1 MVKKSV
7 AREYAKALLDSASPA
22 VFKIC
27 AQNSADFGKILK
39 DIPKI
44 VKVFENPAISSQKKA
59 ELIDL
64 IGKSANFDKVF
75 VSFLKL
81 VVEKRRI
88 SLWNDIEKEIFEI
101 SDQIDGVVRGSVVSF
116 PALSEKEKEEI
127 QKEISAKLNKKV
139 VLKEESDPKVI
150 GGFKIKIGTK
160 VFDSTFE
167 TALKEM
173 KNYLLKR

>member
-7 AREYAKALLDSASPA
+7 AREYAKALSDSVSPSL
-22 VFKIC
+22 FKIC
-27 AQNSADFGKILK
+27 AQNASVFGKILK

-44 VKVFENPAISSQKKA
+44 VKVFENPAISSEKKA

-64 IGKSANFDKVF
+64 IGKSANFDQIF
-75 VSFLKL
+75 SSFLKL

-88 SLWNDIEKEIFEI
+88 SLWNDIEKEIYEI
-101 SDQIDGVVRGSVVSF
+101 SDQIDGVVRGKIVSF

-139 VLKEESDPKVI
+139 VLIEETDPKVI
-150 GGFKIKIGTK
+150 GGFKVKIGSK

-167 TALKEM
+167 TALAEM

>member
-7 AREYAKALLDSASPA
+7 AREYAKALFDSVSPS
-22 VFKIC
+22 VFKTC
-27 AQNSADFGKILK
+27 VQNSADFGKILK
-39 DIPKI
+39 DFPKI
-44 VKVFENPAISSQKKA
+44 VKIFENPSISSEKKA

-64 IGKSANFDKVF
+64 IGKNAQFDQVF

-88 SLWNDIEKEIFEI
+88 SLWNDIEKEVYEI
-101 SDQIDGVVRGSVVSF
+101 SDQMDGIVRGKIVSF
-116 PALSEKEKEEI
+116 PPLSQKEKEEI
-127 QKEISAKLNKKV
+127 QKEISAKLNKRV
-139 VLKEESDPKVI
+139 VLTEESDPNVI
-150 GGFKIKIGTK
+150 GGFRVKLGSK

-167 TALKEM
+167 TTLKEM